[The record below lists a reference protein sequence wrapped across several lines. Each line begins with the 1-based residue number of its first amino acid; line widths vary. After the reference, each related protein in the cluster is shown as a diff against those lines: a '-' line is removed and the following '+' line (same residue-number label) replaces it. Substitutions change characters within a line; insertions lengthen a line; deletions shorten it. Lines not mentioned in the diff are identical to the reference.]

1 MQSSNKI
8 HENQQ
13 LISVIQGPSYYDS
26 SKFYACAI
34 SGQQA
39 EISSATAGKV
49 APGDFHLYQE
59 ENYHRVYVD
68 TVNVVPGGGET
79 SYNIKAWSPKPQ
91 MISTGVI

>member
-34 SGQQA
+34 FGQQA

-49 APGDFHLYQE
+49 APGE